1 MTKRARST
9 EPLKSILEWEGRL
22 SNSRLQDLFGI
33 KTVRVSEWVRDLR
46 EEHPRWLEWETTTKS
61 FVATW
66 EFRSRKNEAGEMTR
80 GQSLEHYLGIV
91 GIKDANDSSGGSV
104 LSGGPALNA
113 PDPKVFSAVNHAV
126 RTGKQIRLQY
136 RSMQQPQ
143 AHERTLSPHCIVRA
157 DRGWLVRAWCSAKEQ
172 FRDYR
177 LNRMS
182 DIEVLNEPVIKSAAD
197 DTDWSKIVEIRLVA
211 HPSLSLEQQE
221 LVRFEFFGGYA
232 AIARKCRA
240 SLIPYWVQEAR
251 VATDLERDKPPQ
263 FLLAIENG
271 KELKNWLLP

>member
-1 MTKRARST
+1 MTKPARST

-33 KTVRVSEWVRDLR
+33 KTVRVSEWVRELR
-46 EEHPRWLEWETTTKS
+46 EEHPRWLEWESTTKS

-80 GQSLEHYLGIV
+80 SQSLEQYLSIID
-91 GIKDANDSSGGSV
+91 IKDANDGSGAVV
-104 LSGGPALNA
+104 LSTGPTLNT
-113 PDPKVFSAVNHAV
+113 PDPKVFSAVNQAI
-126 RTGKQIRLQY
+126 RAGRQIRLQY
-136 RSMQQPQ
+136 RSMQQPV
-143 AHERTLSPHCIVRA
+143 PHTRILCPHSIVRA
-157 DRGWLVRAWCSAKEQ
+157 DRGWLVRAWCAAKEQ

-182 DIEVLNEPVIKSAAD
+182 DIQVLQEPTLKTAD
-197 DTDWSKIVEIRLVA
+197 DDTEWSKIVQIRLMA
-211 HPSLSLEQQE
+211 HPALSPEQQE
-221 LVRFEFFGGYA
+221 LVRFEFFSGYPVM
-232 AIARKCRA
+232 ARKCRA
-240 SLIPYWVQEAR
+240 SLVPYWIQEAR

-271 KELKNWLLP
+271 KELKKWLLP